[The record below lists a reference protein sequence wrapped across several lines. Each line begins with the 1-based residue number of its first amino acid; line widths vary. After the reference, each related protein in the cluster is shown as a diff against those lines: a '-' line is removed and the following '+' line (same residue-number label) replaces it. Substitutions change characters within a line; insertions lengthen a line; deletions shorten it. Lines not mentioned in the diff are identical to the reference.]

1 MPNIKYENKIFRVL
15 LRTLVTLDTWILTRG
30 LKVKKLYLHF
40 HKNFH
45 LIILDTND
53 YFNIINK

>member
-1 MPNIKYENKIFRVL
+1 MKIKYFEFYYIGY
-15 LRTLVTLDTWILTRG
+15 LDMWILTRE
-30 LKVKKLYLHF
+30 LKVKKLSLHF

-45 LIILDTND
+45 LTILDTND

>member
-1 MPNIKYENKIFRVL
+1 MPNIKYENKIFRVTNIGYL
-15 LRTLVTLDTWILTRG
+15 NTWILTRE
-30 LKVKKLYLHF
+30 LKVKKLSLHF

-45 LIILDTND
+45 LTILDTND

>member
-1 MPNIKYENKIFRVL
+1 MPNIKYENKIFRV
-15 LRTLVTLDTWILTRG
+15 TNIGYLDTWILTRG

-45 LIILDTND
+45 LTILDTND

>member
-1 MPNIKYENKIFRVL
+1 MPNIKYENKIFRV
-15 LRTLVTLDTWILTRG
+15 TNIGYLDTWILTRE
-30 LKVKKLYLHF
+30 LKVKKLSLHF

-45 LIILDTND
+45 LTILDTND